1 MERRKD
7 NKGRV
12 LRTGES
18 QRKDLTYMFRYND
31 PSGKRK
37 YVYAKT
43 LSDLR
48 KKESK
53 INTNLQ
59 LGIYSNDYTL
69 NQVFE
74 RYLDQN
80 TTIKER
86 TKHKYKIEYQ
96 RWVSNSWLGKKKIK
110 DIVKSDIVIFYK
122 ELSEKGFSD
131 GTIRC
136 IHKYINSALN
146 MAYEDDLIRKNYALT
161 CIQPY
166 KCIKKRQA
174 LTKDETRKLLD
185 TCESLSHG
193 EKYMLIVKLMLLTGL
208 RIGEAS
214 GLTWDDIDFKNK
226 TINVNH
232 QFVLGD
238 SNSRTAYHIDTPK
251 TQNGIRQVPMSD
263 DVYQLLKL
271 LKETTYF
278 DSIKFGISID
288 GYSGFVVHTRTG
300 LPVLTSKINEYLK
313 EVVRKYN
320 ESHNDQLPNITCHIC
335 RHTFCTRMAELNI
348 NPNAL
353 QKIMGHSSYRTT
365 ADVYISTDC
374 DFVNEEFFR
383 VMRGVS

>member
-31 PSGKRK
+31 QHGTRK

-48 KKESK
+48 TKEK
-53 INTNLQ
+53 EINVNLQ
-59 LGIYSNDYTL
+59 LGIYCNEYTL
-69 NQVFE
+69 NQIFE

-86 TKHKYKIEYQ
+86 TKYKYQIEYR
-96 RWVSNSWLGKKKIK
+96 RWVGNSWIGKKKIK

-122 ELSEKGFSD
+122 ELAENGYSN
-131 GTIRC
+131 GTIKC

-146 MAYEDDLIRKNYALT
+146 MAYEDDLIRRNYAT
-161 CIQPY
+161 SCIQPY
-166 KCIKKRQA
+166 RSTNKRKA
-174 LTKDETRKLLD
+174 LTKDETKKLLD
-185 TCESLSHG
+185 TCESLGHG
-193 EKYMLIVKLMLLTGL
+193 EKYMLIIKLMLLTGL
-208 RIGEAS
+208 RVGEAS
-214 GLTWDDIDFKNK
+214 GLTWNDVDFKNK
-226 TINVNH
+226 VININH
-232 QFVLGD
+232 QFVQGD
-238 SNSRTAYHIDTPK
+238 STSRTAYHIDTPK
-251 TQNGIRQVPMSD
+251 TKSGIRDVPMSD
-263 DVYQLLKL
+263 DVYHLLKH

-278 DSIKFGISID
+278 DSIKFGVSID

-300 LPVLTSKINEYLK
+300 LPILSARINEYLK
-313 EVVRKYN
+313 EVVKEYN
-320 ESHNDQLPNITCHIC
+320 IFHEDQLPNVTCHIC

-383 VMRGVS
+383 VMRGIS